1 MKSDHVSA
9 QSNSKNLLRW
19 LPGLL
24 ISGIAIFALTR
35 FVDIGNSF
43 QILRKTNIFYFF
55 LMLIFTSG
63 FLFVRAIGWKA
74 LLGKKASYW
83 QTFLKLNEGYFINSI
98 FPFKLGEISRAVFM
112 GATMK
117 ENPGKILSTIVI
129 ERVFDLFI
137 LAIFLLILL
146 PYAIGMEWIK
156 QLAWIILAAVI
167 IGLGSLFFVTQNI
180 EKVSFFLDKISN
192 RIPFFK
198 KYMLPFLSSVL
209 EGFRALQSPSQ
220 LIVGFLGILGSWL
233 VSFIQYTILL
243 FLLVESPKIWWG
255 AFTNTVLALG
265 VALPSAPAGLGIFE
279 SSIVAALNIFKI
291 DQDTALAY
299 ALLMH
304 IAQFI
309 VTAGI
314 GFFALLKDGYS
325 LRGLFSNLLNQ
336 KQMQLEKDLTGE
348 NHG

>member
-1 MKSDHVSA
+1 LKSERVSNLT
-9 QSNSKNLLRW
+9 NSKILLRW
-19 LPGLL
+19 IPGLL

-35 FVDIGNSF
+35 FVNVENSI
-43 QILRKTNIFYFF
+43 QILRKTNILYFF

-74 LLGKKASYW
+74 LLGKKATFW

-156 QLAWIILAAVI
+156 QLAWIILVAVI
-167 IGLGSLFFVTQNI
+167 IGLGGLFFVTRNI
-180 EKVSFFLDKISN
+180 NQVSSLLGKI
-192 RIPFFK
+192 RFPIYK
-198 KYMLPFLSSVL
+198 KYFFPFLNSL
-209 EGFRALQSPSQ
+209 LDGFRTLQSPSQ
-220 LIVGFLGILGSWL
+220 LIIGFLGIIGSWL
-233 VSFIQYTILL
+233 VSFFQYSILL
-243 FLLVESPKIWWG
+243 YLLVPEPKIWWG
-255 AFTNTVLALG
+255 AFTNTILALG

-291 DQDTALAY
+291 NQDIALAY

-304 IAQFI
+304 IAQFT

-314 GFFALLKDGYS
+314 GFFALMNDGYS

-336 KQMQLEKDLTGE
+336 KQAQFDKDLSGE